1 MAQTSITV
9 PISKLFEYFWDAGK
23 AKWYYR
29 ALSQNYI
36 VLSESSRSDDYHL
49 LALLPDLHAQLGRH
63 LLYGHSITFR
73 VVPQPKSTPG
83 GWILTSS
90 ALKGP
95 IQDENPGSTYIQA
108 PGMAESMSLLEL
120 TNSTFYPEPGADVTL
135 SEYVRDSDSLISKTV
150 YTILTTKVFYLQ
162 SFLTGDQIKTYT
174 TLLNGSSPYITIYYD
189 SELVAERNLVVS
201 GIKSGYLNPRR
212 ANTISWVLPVEPGVY
227 QCLDAFAPPAHET
240 LYWRVSGASSWN
252 AIALPDGASSYDIPA
267 NTYPAE
273 SDIEWKLSVTD
284 ADGITTESSVYS
296 ISTTDGTSTVAPT
309 APVNSVEIGNT
320 PTTFTWTVSNPT
332 GEAPSRVTA
341 EWATDPEAVTWT
353 SLFDIASAVYSFTA
367 DPDTFPG
374 GNIYWR
380 ITSYNADGDAGPTS
394 DTVTFSCIAPPS
406 PPSGLTASSAPFS
419 TISWQTEV
427 QTAYEIRVD
436 GETVIRK
443 FGIGEY
449 SYQLQDPLPD
459 GEHLIE
465 VRVQGAYGYWSSMAS
480 TIVATQNLGAGSI
493 DVTGRFDVDA
503 MLSWTYVGL
512 EAAQA
517 FRIYRDGKYIARTS
531 SNFHSD
537 RIVLGRHSY
546 TVLAELPGGNYIRSD
561 PVEGILK
568 SCVTRIAPAAGGEWL
583 ELLLSENSNST
594 QVFEWS
600 RGTTLRHYAGAVYP
614 VAEFSPYEDR
624 TATYDCAFKTVQ
636 EAAAFETLRGQV
648 VILKSRGGEVI
659 IGPLTAMSKTAG
671 DFYLSYHFSV
681 QQIHWEGFIDDTDS

>member
-1 MAQTSITV
+1 MGIM
-9 PISKLFEYFWDAGK
+9 
-23 AKWYYR
+23 
-29 ALSQNYI
+29 
-36 VLSESSRSDDYHL
+36 
-49 LALLPDLHAQLGRH
+49 LPDLSSSLGRH
-63 LLYGHSITFR
+63 LIYRIEAKFR
-73 VVPQPKSTPG
+73 IYYDYTQYSPYCKLLFLPLTGSWST
-83 GWILTSS
+83 
-90 ALKGP
+90 
-95 IQDENPGSTYIQA
+95 DNPGSQYIPA
-108 PGMAESMSLLEL
+108 PKWMMYTNDLYYRREGSMPSTGM
-120 TNSTFYPEPGADVTL
+120 DVTI
-135 SEYVRDSDSLISKTV
+135 SEPYPTSGSSEESELAYYVLKYRSA
-150 YTILTTKVFYLQ
+150 ILGMHTESCRAITLY
-162 SFLTGDQIKTYT
+162 S
-174 TLLNGSSPYITIYYD
+174 TLLNGTAPTITIYYD
-189 SELVAERNLVVS
+189 NAEVAPRSLVVS

-212 ANTISWVLPVEPGVY
+212 SNTIGWSLPVSTNIY
-227 QCLDAFAPPAHET
+227 KCLDEYAPPAHET
-240 LYWRVSGASSWN
+240 LYWRVSGGSSWN
-252 AIALPDGASSYDIPA
+252 TIALPDGASSYDIPA

-341 EWATDPEAVTWT
+341 EWATDPEAETWT

-394 DTVTFSCIAPPS
+394 DIATFSCIAPPS

-419 TISWQTEV
+419 TISWQSEV
-427 QTAYEIRVD
+427 QTAYEISVD
-436 GETVIRK
+436 GEVIIRK
-443 FGIGEY
+443 FGVGEY

-465 VRVQGAYGYWSSMAS
+465 VCVQGAYGYWSSKAN
-480 TIVATQNLGAGSI
+480 TTVTTQNIGTGILET
-493 DVTGRFDVDA
+493 TGRFDVDA
-503 MLSWTYVGL
+503 ILSWVFVGSVDPT
-512 EAAQA
+512 A
-517 FRIYRDGKYIARTS
+517 FRIYRDGKLIARTLRS
-531 SNFHSD
+531 SFTD
-537 RIVLGRHSY
+537 RLVLGRHSY

-568 SCVTRIAPAAGGEWL
+568 SCVTRIAPTAGGEWL
-583 ELLLSENSNST
+583 DLLLSENSNST

-600 RGTTLRHYAGAVYP
+600 RGTTFRHYAGAVYP

-636 EAAAFETLRGQV
+636 EAAAFESLRGQV

-681 QQIHWEGFIDDTDS
+681 QQIHWEDFIDDTDS